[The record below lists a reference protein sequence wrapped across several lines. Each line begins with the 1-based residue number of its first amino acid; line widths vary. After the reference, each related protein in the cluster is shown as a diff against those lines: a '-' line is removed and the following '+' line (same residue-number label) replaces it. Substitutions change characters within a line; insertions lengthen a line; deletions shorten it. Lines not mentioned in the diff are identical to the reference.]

1 MTNDRGGRSKSF
13 DGLERT
19 SYAVGS
25 WDLRPAYE
33 SILERLPTF
42 DIIGLPA
49 IDIYRTT
56 RVGARDGLA
65 RVAIAI
71 PVVTRGL
78 MVGAR

>member
-1 MTNDRGGRSKSF
+1 M
-13 DGLERT
+13 
-19 SYAVGS
+19 
-25 WDLRPAYE
+25 PA
-33 SILERLPTF
+33 L

-49 IDIYRTT
+49 IEIYRTT

-71 PVVTRGL
+71 PVATRGL